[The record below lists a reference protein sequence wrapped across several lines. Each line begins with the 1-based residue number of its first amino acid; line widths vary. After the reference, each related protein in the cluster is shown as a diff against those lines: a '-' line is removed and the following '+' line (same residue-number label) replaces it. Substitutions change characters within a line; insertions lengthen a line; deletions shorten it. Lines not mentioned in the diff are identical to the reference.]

1 MVVLKAQ
8 DGFLLGFE
16 HFPPEPT
23 NRRLRK
29 AILSGSRAISGLIS
43 ETSRCLCREHG
54 VAEPLTKVSD
64 SWVTTAFHRPTSEL
78 GTRTGLKQESGK
90 GQARVGQESR
100 HQVKFLRNCLTEKAI
115 GTLMAS
121 VSRKDRTKFRN
132 QILKPLLQAGSL
144 EMTIPEKPTSSQQ
157 KYRVTDKGRQLLSEL
172 RENDVL
178 SQRMD

>member
-1 MVVLKAQ
+1 M
-8 DGFLLGFE
+8 
-16 HFPPEPT
+16 
-23 NRRLRK
+23 
-29 AILSGSRAISGLIS
+29 
-43 ETSRCLCREHG
+43 
-54 VAEPLTKVSD
+54 
-64 SWVTTAFHRPTSEL
+64 
-78 GTRTGLKQESGK
+78 GTG
-90 GQARVGQESR
+90 R
-100 HQVKFLRNCLTEKAI
+100 HQVQILRNCLTDKAI